1 MADTRPF
8 RVVIGGGGIAG
19 LTLANALEKA
29 GIDYVLLESR
39 NSISP
44 QVGASIG
51 FLPNGGRI
59 LDQLGCFDQLESTTV
74 PLKNFYNRYANGQVI
89 NVTDVMQ
96 LGAKRYVLRFS
107 FTSRISS
114 APCTEG

>member
-1 MADTRPF
+1 MANTRPF

-29 GIDYVLLESR
+29 GIDYLLLESR

-59 LDQLGCFDQLESTTV
+59 MDQLGCFDQLESTTV
-74 PLKNFYNRYANGQVI
+74 PLKEFYNRYANGKI
-89 NVTDVMQ
+89 ISVTDVME
-96 LGAKRYVLRFS
+96 LSARRYVLHLFL
-107 FTSRISS
+107 TSRTLRLDSY
-114 APCTEG
+114 